1 MLYHAD
7 RLGYMVWGECGNWG
21 LDISGTEGLARF
33 LPEWMEALARDFNH
47 PSIIGWCPFNETFD
61 VPFEAPRRAQED
73 AVLRNGFAVTKA
85 LDPTRPVLDTSSFHH
100 VINTSQ
106 ELMMIA
112 FGSCVSTILLS
123 LFRYNIKK
131 TSDGVSAEVNVTI
144 REEHPKVLQHILLFL
159 IHSKDLTIWTIMAMT
174 MRRTKLRNPKKTRTN
189 NEHGA
194 EDAIFCPVVVF
205 MKYGDVPSMNAV
217 ASRILP
223 AIFLILAAGFIRQ
236 RHLNQTL
243 FKRRVKIAV
252 HKCRP
257 VP

>member
-7 RLGYMVWGECGNWG
+7 RLGYMVWGEYGNWG
-21 LDISGTEGLARF
+21 LDIFRTEGLARF

-159 IHSKDLTIWTIMAMT
+159 IHSKDLTKEEVRMA
-174 MRRTKLRNPKKTRTN
+174 LQI
-189 NEHGA
+189 A
-194 EDAIFCPVVVF
+194 EDTLCLVW
-205 MKYGDVPSMNAV
+205 SMIKGCV
-217 ASRILP
+217 TVKVKTEIDSS
-223 AIFLILAAGFIRQ
+223 FLTEYI
-236 RHLNQTL
+236 
-243 FKRRVKIAV
+243 
-252 HKCRP
+252 
-257 VP
+257 